1 MGSSGRRGRPWPL
14 WTARGSCGAFCPPAE
29 SFFSGALGSLLAGS
43 QEAARGTLYFNLN
56 NPLVKRLLEMPEG
69 PLLENSLRVLYVQA
83 LLAGGQPLR
92 SGEMKVMNESLLGLL
107 EEAAPA

>member
-1 MGSSGRRGRPWPL
+1 M
-14 WTARGSCGAFCPPAE
+14 
-29 SFFSGALGSLLAGS
+29 
-43 QEAARGTLYFNLN
+43 
-56 NPLVKRLLEMPEG
+56 VKRLLEMPEG